1 MKHTRNACILLAAL
15 VLTSC
20 GGSGLTTTTIKVDGS
35 LRYGT
40 LGTFTVEGPNLD
52 KGITFLAPKCLNVKE
67 LEGSTQTVKTYT
79 CTPNVAGSMPVT
91 IIGGQTVLHTT
102 NFEILNPQVKVS
114 TSLGDML
121 IDLDPKAA
129 PISVTNFLKYVNQ
142 DFYTNLIFH
151 RVVPGFVIQAGG
163 FTADLVAPPTDAS
176 IKLEVDNGLSNIRGS
191 VAMARM
197 TELNSGTT
205 QFYINL
211 VDNATLDTLNGG
223 YAVFGSVRA
232 GLAAVDAIGAVPTT
246 TATNGMADV
255 PVTPVVINSIVQT
268 Q

>member
-1 MKHTRNACILLAAL
+1 MKLFQTIVCFTFAAVL
-15 VLTSC
+15 VSC
-20 GGSGLTTTTIKVDGS
+20 GGGSGLTTTVIKAEG
-35 LRYGT
+35 LRFGA

-52 KGITFLAPKCLNVKE
+52 KGITFVAPKCLNVKE
-67 LEGSTQTVKTYT
+67 LDGGTQTVKTYT
-79 CTPNVAGSMPVT
+79 CTPNVAGTMPVI
-91 IIGGQTVLHTT
+91 IIGGQTILHTT
-102 NFEILNPQVKVS
+102 NFEIPTPQVKVS
-114 TSLGDML
+114 TSLGDMV

-129 PISVTNFLKYVNQ
+129 PLAVSNFLKYVNK

-163 FTADLVAPPTDAS
+163 FNADLVASPTDAS
-176 IKLEVDNGLSNIRGS
+176 IKLEVNNGLSNIRGT

-197 TELNSGTT
+197 TELDSATS

-211 VDNATLDTLNGG
+211 ADNTTLDTINGG

-232 GLAAVDAIGAVPTT
+232 GLEAVDAIAAVPTT
-246 TATNGMADV
+246 TAASGMPDV
-255 PVTPVVINSIVQT
+255 PVTPVVIHSIVQT

>member
-1 MKHTRNACILLAAL
+1 MKHTRTAFIVLAAL
-15 VLTSC
+15 VITSC
-20 GGSGLTTTTIKVDGS
+20 GGSALTTTIIKAEG
-35 LRYGT
+35 LRFGT

-52 KGITFLAPKCLNVKE
+52 KGITFLAPKCLGVKE
-67 LEGSTQTVKTYT
+67 LEGSTPTVKTYT
-79 CTPNVAGSMPVT
+79 CTPNVAGTMPVI

-102 NFEILNPQVKVS
+102 NFEIPTPQVKVS
-114 TSLGDML
+114 TTLGDML

-129 PISVTNFLKYVNQ
+129 PISVTNFLNYVNQ

-163 FTADLVAPPTDAS
+163 FNADLVAPPTDAS
-176 IKLEVDNGLSNIRGS
+176 IKLEVNNGLSNIRGS

-211 VDNATLDTLNGG
+211 VDNATLDTVNGG

-246 TATNGMADV
+246 TAANGMADV